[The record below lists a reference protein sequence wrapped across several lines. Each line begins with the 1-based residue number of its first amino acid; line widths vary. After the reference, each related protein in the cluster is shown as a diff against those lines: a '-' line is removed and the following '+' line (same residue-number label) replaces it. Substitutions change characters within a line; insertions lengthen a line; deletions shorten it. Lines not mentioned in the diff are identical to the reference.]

1 MLLLSGLRV
10 GFERIA
16 ECRFRNGRVPLAGLG
31 EYPASPHREG
41 DGYLCAET
49 RAFAGV
55 VCGFSYVYV
64 WGKISLVNSKML
76 HNL

>member
-1 MLLLSGLRV
+1 VSQT
-10 GFERIA
+10 
-16 ECRFRNGRVPLAGLG
+16 RNGRGPLVGL
-31 EYPASPHREG
+31 EVCHALPHLKVS
-41 DGYLCAET
+41 GYLCAET